1 MSDAKKAQPD
11 EVSKLDKILLIQR
24 IWKLKKNIQKSRKNL
39 MNKSNKLLFKTI
51 KEETEGP

>member
-24 IWKLKKNIQKSRKNL
+24 IWKMKKNIQKSRKNL
-39 MNKSNKLLFKTI
+39 MTKSNKLLFKTI